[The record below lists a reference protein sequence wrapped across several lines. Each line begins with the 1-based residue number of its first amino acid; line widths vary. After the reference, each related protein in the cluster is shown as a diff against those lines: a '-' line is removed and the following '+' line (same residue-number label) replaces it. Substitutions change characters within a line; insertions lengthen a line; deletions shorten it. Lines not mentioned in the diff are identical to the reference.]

1 MVLNFI
7 NMKFFLILIVLF
19 FNFVK
24 ANSANDL
31 YFFLESAHK
40 NNPKLKAERE
50 NLKSIKENINI
61 SRSEFFPSVTVT
73 GTQDSKHSTK
83 RTNQSG
89 SNLSDISRNTSE
101 QSISVDQKIFQGFE
115 GYNSIKKSKLE
126 VDQANYKLKKI
137 EQEII
142 LESITAYY
150 DLIYK
155 IKKKDF
161 NFSNVDL
168 LERQVESAKSRLQK
182 GEIALSD
189 LAQSESSLAGANAN
203 FIAAYNEFLSSKTN
217 FERVIRVSAPETMDD
232 NFNFKINLPTNLNDA
247 LKLSEKNNPKLMIA
261 KLDYNI
267 AEKKVNIER
276 AKLSPSASI
285 NYSLSKSSDYSSTV
299 DDTEEESVKATITWP
314 IVKGGENYSSLKKSK
329 FQREKNNLILQDTA
343 NQIKSSTTNA
353 WSLYQSAE
361 GVLKATEAQVKAA
374 EIANEGITLEY
385 DTGNTR
391 TTLEVIQSGSSL
403 LKARIA
409 NAKAQRDY
417 ITSKFKLMEVT
428 GNLSLENIK

>member
-203 FIAAYNEFLSSKTN
+203 FIAAYN
-217 FERVIRVSAPETMDD
+217 
-232 NFNFKINLPTNLNDA
+232 
-247 LKLSEKNNPKLMIA
+247 
-261 KLDYNI
+261 
-267 AEKKVNIER
+267 
-276 AKLSPSASI
+276 
-285 NYSLSKSSDYSSTV
+285 
-299 DDTEEESVKATITWP
+299 
-314 IVKGGENYSSLKKSK
+314 
-329 FQREKNNLILQDTA
+329 
-343 NQIKSSTTNA
+343 
-353 WSLYQSAE
+353 
-361 GVLKATEAQVKAA
+361 
-374 EIANEGITLEY
+374 
-385 DTGNTR
+385 
-391 TTLEVIQSGSSL
+391 
-403 LKARIA
+403 
-409 NAKAQRDY
+409 
-417 ITSKFKLMEVT
+417 
-428 GNLSLENIK
+428 